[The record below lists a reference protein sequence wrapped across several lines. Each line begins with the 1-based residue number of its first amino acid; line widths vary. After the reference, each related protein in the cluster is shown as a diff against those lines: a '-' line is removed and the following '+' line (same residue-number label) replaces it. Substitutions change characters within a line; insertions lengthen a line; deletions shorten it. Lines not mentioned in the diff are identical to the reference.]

1 MIRFSEMVKN
11 MESMNPQEREKYLK
25 GMLEYCY
32 QNKESF
38 KTMIARIEKELAEY
52 GSSRKESYTN

>member
-1 MIRFSEMVKN
+1 
-11 MESMNPQEREKYLK
+11 MEEREKYLK

-38 KTMIARIEKELAEY
+38 KKMIAKIEKELAEY
-52 GSSRKESYTN
+52 GSSREESYTN

>member
-1 MIRFSEMVKN
+1 
-11 MESMNPQEREKYLK
+11 MEEREKYLK

-38 KTMIARIEKELAEY
+38 KIMIAKIEKELAEY
-52 GSSRKESYTN
+52 GSSGEESYTN

>member
-1 MIRFSEMVKN
+1 
-11 MESMNPQEREKYLK
+11 MEEKEKYLK

>member
-1 MIRFSEMVKN
+1 
-11 MESMNPQEREKYLK
+11 MEEREKYLK

-38 KTMIARIEKELAEY
+38 KIWKQWR
-52 GSSRKESYTN
+52 RKLHKLEII

>member
-1 MIRFSEMVKN
+1 
-11 MESMNPQEREKYLK
+11 MEEREKYLK

-32 QNKESF
+32 QNKENF

-52 GSSRKESYTN
+52 GSSRKESHTN

>member
-1 MIRFSEMVKN
+1 
-11 MESMNPQEREKYLK
+11 MNTENAKSQMRK

-32 QNKESF
+32 QNKENF

-52 GSSRKESYTN
+52 GSSRKERYTNYR

>member
-1 MIRFSEMVKN
+1 
-11 MESMNPQEREKYLK
+11 MEEREKYLK

-38 KTMIARIEKELAEY
+38 KGVSRIWKQWR
-52 GSSRKESYTN
+52 RKLHKLEII